1 MDFSKQDF
9 QPEMFEFFPNGKKVQ
24 LVTSVAV
31 PKNLERTRLK
41 FWQLF
46 GEFLFILRPLVA
58 ILAIRYFGEDS
69 YVPYFI
75 SLFL

>member
-1 MDFSKQDF
+1 MGFNKQDF

-24 LVTSVAV
+24 LVTSVPV

-46 GEFLFILRPLVA
+46 G
-58 ILAIRYFGEDS
+58 
-69 YVPYFI
+69 
-75 SLFL
+75 